1 MRQCWDVGRRG
12 GGEEGVREKRSQ
24 LGKKSSCKREEMLV
38 LFLLEQVSAFVVGQL
53 SPAARSL
60 QSQRVEN
67 TGPRLWNQGCG
78 GRQTG
83 WWQPQC

>member
-1 MRQCWDVGRRG
+1 M
-12 GGEEGVREKRSQ
+12 REKRSQ

-60 QSQRVEN
+60 QSQRVEYRSSALEL
-67 TGPRLWNQGCG
+67 GLW
-78 GRQTG
+78 RQADRVVATTVLES
-83 WWQPQC
+83 WTL